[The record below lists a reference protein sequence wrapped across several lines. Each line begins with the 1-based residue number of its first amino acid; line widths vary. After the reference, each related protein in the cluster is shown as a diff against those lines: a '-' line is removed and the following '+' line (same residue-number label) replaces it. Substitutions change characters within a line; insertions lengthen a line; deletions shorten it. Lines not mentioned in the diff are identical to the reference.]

1 MVYSFGL
8 KMSLHFAEAQQQQQ
22 KSDKSFVGI
31 SYKKKKYKISH
42 KKIHKTTSKKC
53 SIDAVSKDKNQSAQN
68 EGAANSPNTQN
79 SSK

>member
-31 SYKKKKYKISH
+31 SYKKKI
-42 KKIHKTTSKKC
+42 
-53 SIDAVSKDKNQSAQN
+53 QN
-68 EGAANSPNTQN
+68 KS
-79 SSK
+79 